1 MKKIIISVTNDLST
15 DQRVNKV
22 AASLSKIGL
31 SVLLVGIHSNKSF
44 DDQFK
49 IKRFKLY
56 NKKGIFFYLEYNIK
70 LFFFLIN
77 SDFNILLSNDVD
89 TIVPNLLVSKIKNK
103 PLVYDS
109 HELFSEVPEL
119 ISRPVRKKVWK
130 MVEYFCLPKLN
141 FSYTV
146 SDSIADYYKTNHG
159 IQMSVIRNFPLKKPV
174 SNNKQPNKRKIII
187 YQGAV
192 NKDRGIELMI
202 LSMSYVD
209 ATLIIVGNGD
219 EINRLKD
226 LAKENNLEDKVSFMG
241 HVNFNKLHEITQSAD
256 LGLSFEEDS
265 CLAYR
270 YSLPNKIFDYI
281 NAEIPVLVSNLP
293 EYKKILNRYNF
304 CNILISRNPKVVASQ
319 INKILA
325 KDKIQYAN
333 EIKKAKRKFCWDSEE
348 LNLFKLFEKI
358 SF

>member
-109 HELFSEVPEL
+109 HEF
-119 ISRPVRKKVWK
+119 I
-130 MVEYFCLPKLN
+130 
-141 FSYTV
+141 
-146 SDSIADYYKTNHG
+146 
-159 IQMSVIRNFPLKKPV
+159 
-174 SNNKQPNKRKIII
+174 
-187 YQGAV
+187 
-192 NKDRGIELMI
+192 
-202 LSMSYVD
+202 
-209 ATLIIVGNGD
+209 
-219 EINRLKD
+219 
-226 LAKENNLEDKVSFMG
+226 
-241 HVNFNKLHEITQSAD
+241 
-256 LGLSFEEDS
+256 
-265 CLAYR
+265 
-270 YSLPNKIFDYI
+270 
-281 NAEIPVLVSNLP
+281 
-293 EYKKILNRYNF
+293 
-304 CNILISRNPKVVASQ
+304 
-319 INKILA
+319 
-325 KDKIQYAN
+325 
-333 EIKKAKRKFCWDSEE
+333 
-348 LNLFKLFEKI
+348 
-358 SF
+358 